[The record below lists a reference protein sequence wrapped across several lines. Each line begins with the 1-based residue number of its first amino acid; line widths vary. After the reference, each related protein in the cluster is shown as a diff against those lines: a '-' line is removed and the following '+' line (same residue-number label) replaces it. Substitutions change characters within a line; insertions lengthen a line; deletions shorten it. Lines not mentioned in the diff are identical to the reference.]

1 MTTKKQYNE
10 FPRRSIGSSDIA
22 TLTLVGMTA
31 DHLTTEFLYFGEDGS
46 YSAYIIGEKDVEIGA
61 HYELVASFRRW
72 MKIYDDDSCTAS
84 FYGDS
89 INVYRAGDY
98 GCIIQ
103 CIGDEGNSEWYLSPR
118 IIRKPIFPDK

>member
-46 YSAYIIGEKDVEIGA
+46 YSAYIIGERDVEIGS

-72 MKIYDDDSCTAS
+72 MTIYDDNSCTAT
-84 FYGDS
+84 FHGDS

-103 CIGDEGNSEWYLSPR
+103 CIGDVGNSEWYLLPR
-118 IIRKPIFPDK
+118 IIREPVFPDK